1 MPWHYIDVRR
11 DGAEASDG
19 YPPEAGKGVTMR
31 VVTWEE
37 LAEKALDSDALFGA
51 WLHHAGRERSIE
63 MRLDLVLLDEKVA
76 VETAHHVLVMDVV
89 GEQRRGV
96 CNLTLVVG
104 GKLIGDANLVGK
116 KVSLD
121 LLRIE
126 GLEDEEPVEV
136 VAHDGTI
143 SFRWVPI
150 SRLYDIREEVLL
162 TVR

>member
-1 MPWHYIDVRR
+1 
-11 DGAEASDG
+11 
-19 YPPEAGKGVTMR
+19 MR

-37 LAEKALDSDALFGA
+37 LAQRAPDDSIFGA
-51 WLHHAGRERSIE
+51 WLHHAGRERSISS
-63 MRLDLVLLDEKVA
+63 RLDLVLLDEKVA
-76 VETAHHVLVMDVV
+76 IETAHHILVMDVV
-89 GEQRRGV
+89 AEPRRGY
-96 CNLTLVVG
+96 CDLTLIAG
-104 GKLIGDANLVGK
+104 GKIIADASLIGK

-143 SFRWVPI
+143 SFCWIPI
-150 SRLYDIREEVLL
+150 SRLYDLREEVLL

>member
-1 MPWHYIDVRR
+1 
-11 DGAEASDG
+11 
-19 YPPEAGKGVTMR
+19 MR

-51 WLHHAGRERSIE
+51 WLHHAGRERSVAN
-63 MRLDLVLLDEKVA
+63 RLDLVLLDEKVA
-76 VETAHHVLVMDVV
+76 VETVHHVLMMSPCAGPGNPVSD
-89 GEQRRGV
+89 RGY
-96 CNLTLVVG
+96 CDLTLIAG
-104 GKLIGDANLVGK
+104 GQLLADITLVGK

-126 GLEDEEPVEV
+126 GLEDEEPIEIVS
-136 VAHDGTI
+136 ADGTI
-143 SFRWVPI
+143 SFRGVPM

>member
-1 MPWHYIDVRR
+1 M
-11 DGAEASDG
+11 
-19 YPPEAGKGVTMR
+19 
-31 VVTWEE
+31 VTWDE
-37 LAEKALDSDALFGA
+37 LADKAQDDSIFGA

-63 MRLDLVLLDEKVA
+63 SRLDLVLLDEKVA

-89 GEQRRGV
+89 DEPRRGF
-96 CNLTLVVG
+96 CNLTLIAG
-104 GKLIGDANLVGK
+104 GKLLADPSLIGK

-143 SFRWVPI
+143 SFCWIPI